1 MTTVATPA
9 ADITPQ
15 VRSDLSFWGALCLAT
30 IARVVLTTAVCLLLW
45 AAVPALWGWS
55 PTTVVSGSMAPAIT
69 PGDVVVAMPVDTA
82 DLDAGQVLLVDDPD
96 RAGELRLHRLVDTTD
111 DGSLRLKG
119 DANAAVD
126 SGLVS
131 ADAVHGVGVLLVPS
145 VGAPMLWH
153 GGDRVAGILVVSLA
167 VLLLLAATRLE
178 PAGEGVVDPLAL
190 SRHRAPTPPTG
201 RSRAA
206 RVSGVVLT
214 VVAGVAVLFLVVG
227 SSHAAF
233 SATTSTSSAL
243 ATSRFAC
250 LDRPVAAQARFAYQ
264 FNDGVGTT
272 ARDSSGNGRSGTL
285 TPGATIAG
293 GTCAAGDGPY
303 LRLDGV
309 SGQVTTGQN
318 IDGPQVFTVET
329 WFRTT
334 TTTGGKLIGFG
345 NSQAGSSG
353 QYDRHL
359 YLSDR
364 GTLVFGVYSGGYFS
378 VQSPAAYNDGA
389 WHLATATLS
398 PSGMVLYV
406 DGTQVGSSTQAA
418 AENARGYWRI
428 GYDAVSISW
437 PSSPT
442 SKYYRGDLDDTTVL
456 DVASTAA
463 EVSARYAAGR

>member
-1 MTTVATPA
+1 MTTLAAPA
-9 ADITPQ
+9 ATTPQ

-30 IARVVLTTAVCLLLW
+30 TARVVLATAVCLLLW

-55 PTTVVSGSMAPAIT
+55 PTTVASGSMAPAIT
-69 PGDVVVAMPVDTA
+69 PGDVVVAMPVDA
-82 DLDAGQVLLVDDPD
+82 AALDAGQVLLVDDPD
-96 RAGELRLHRLVDTTD
+96 RAGDLRLHRLVDTTD

-119 DANAAVD
+119 DANAEVD
-126 SGLVS
+126 SSLVS
-131 ADAVHGVGVLLVPS
+131 PGAVHGVGVLLVPS
-145 VGAPMLWH
+145 IGSAMLWH
-153 GGDRVAGILVVSLA
+153 GGDRVLGVLVVSLV

-178 PAGEGVVDPLAL
+178 PASEDVADPLAL
-190 SRHRAPTPPTG
+190 SRHRAPTHPSG
-201 RSRAA
+201 RSRAV
-206 RVSGVVLT
+206 RVSGLVVT
-214 VVAGVAVLFLVVG
+214 VVAGVAVMFLVVG

-233 SATTSTSSAL
+233 SATTSTSSAF
-243 ATSRFAC
+243 ATSRFSC

-264 FNDGVGTT
+264 FNDGVGTS

-285 TPGATIAG
+285 TPGATIEG

-309 SGQVTTGQN
+309 SGQVTTGQM

-345 NSQAGSSG
+345 NSRAGLSG

-359 YLSDR
+359 YLTDEGR
-364 GTLVFGVYSGGYFS
+364 LIFGVYSGGYFS
-378 VQSPAAYNDGA
+378 VESPAAYTDGA
-389 WHLATATLS
+389 WHLATATLG
-398 PSGMVLYV
+398 PSGTALYV
-406 DGTQVGSSTQAA
+406 DGTLVASSTQTA

>member
-1 MTTVATPA
+1 MTTLAAPA
-9 ADITPQ
+9 ATTSQ

-45 AAVPALWGWS
+45 AAVPALWGWT
-55 PTTVVSGSMAPAIT
+55 PTTVVTGSMSPAIAA
-69 PGDVVVAMPVDTA
+69 GDVVVAMPVDTA

-119 DANAAVD
+119 DANAEFD
-126 SGLVS
+126 SSPV
-131 ADAVHGVGVLLVPS
+131 AAEAVHGVGVLLVPS
-145 VGAPMLWH
+145 IGSPMLWH
-153 GGDRVAGILVVSLA
+153 GGDRVVGVLVVSLV
-167 VLLLLAATRLE
+167 VLLLLAAMRLE
-178 PAGEGVVDPLAL
+178 PTSEDVVDPLAP
-190 SRHRAPTPPTG
+190 SRHRAPTQPSG

-206 RVSGVVLT
+206 RVSGVALT

-233 SATTSTSSAL
+233 SATTSTSSVL

-272 ARDSSGNGRSGTL
+272 ARDSSGNGRPGTL
-285 TPGATIAG
+285 TPGATITG
-293 GTCAAGDGPY
+293 GTCAPGDGPF

-309 SGQVTTGQN
+309 DGQVTTGLN

-345 NSQAGSSG
+345 NSQAGASG

-359 YLSDR
+359 YLTDR
-364 GTLVFGVYSGGYFS
+364 GTLIFGVYSGGYFTL
-378 VQSPAAYNDGA
+378 QSPSTYTDGA
-389 WHLATATLS
+389 WHLATATLDA
-398 PSGMVLYV
+398 SGMTLYV
-406 DGTQVGSSTQAA
+406 DGAPVGSSSQAA

-428 GYDAVSISW
+428 GYDAVNAPW
-437 PSSPT
+437 PSPPT
-442 SKYYRGDLDDTTVL
+442 SKHFRGDLDDTTVL

>member
-1 MTTVATPA
+1 MTTVATSPVA
-9 ADITPQ
+9 ASPQ

-30 IARVVLTTAVCLLLW
+30 VARVVLTTAVCLLLW

-55 PTTVVSGSMAPAIT
+55 PTTVVSGSMAPAIAA
-69 PGDVVVAMPVDTA
+69 GDVVVAMPVDVD

-96 RAGELRLHRLVDTTD
+96 RAGALRLHRLVDTTD
-111 DGSLRLKG
+111 EGLRLRG
-119 DANAAVD
+119 DANADVD
-126 SGLVS
+126 SSLVS
-131 ADAVHGVGVLLVPS
+131 TEAVRGVGVLLVPAIGS
-145 VGAPMLWH
+145 AMLWQ
-153 GGDRVAGILVVSLA
+153 GGDRVLGVLVVSLV

-178 PAGEGVVDPLAL
+178 PTSDDVVDPLAL
-190 SRHRAPTPPTG
+190 SRHRARTPPTG
-201 RSRAA
+201 RTRVARAA
-206 RVSGVVLT
+206 GAVLA
-214 VVAGVAVLFLVVG
+214 VVAGVAVLFVVVG

-233 SATTSTSSAL
+233 SATTSTRATL

-272 ARDSSGNGRSGTL
+272 ARDASGNGRAGTL
-285 TPGATIAG
+285 TQGATIRS
-293 GTCAAGDGPY
+293 GTCAAGASPYARFDGAT
-303 LRLDGV
+303 
-309 SGQVTTGQN
+309 GQVTTAQM

-345 NSQAGSSG
+345 NSQSGASS

-359 YLSDR
+359 YLTDR
-364 GTLVFGVYSGGYFS
+364 GTLIFGVYSGTYYT
-378 VQSPAAYNDGA
+378 VESPAAYTDGA

-398 PSGMVLYV
+398 SSGMALYV
-406 DGTQVGSSTQAA
+406 DGTLVGSANQAA

-428 GYDAVSISW
+428 GYDAVSVSW
-437 PSSPT
+437 ASTPT

-456 DVASTAA
+456 DVASTPA
-463 EVSARYAAGR
+463 EVSARYSAGR